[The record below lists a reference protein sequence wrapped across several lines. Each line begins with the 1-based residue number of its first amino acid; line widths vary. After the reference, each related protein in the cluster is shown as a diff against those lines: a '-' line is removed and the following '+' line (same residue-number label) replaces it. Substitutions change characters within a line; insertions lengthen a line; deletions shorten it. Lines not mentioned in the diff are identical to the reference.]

1 MYLLFD
7 IGGTH
12 TRFAISSD
20 HKTLGEVKI
29 IDTPK
34 NYSDVLNTYKII
46 VTELTKGEKLSAICG
61 GVPGV
66 LDSQKAMLVSAPH
79 LPDWVGKP
87 FKEDLQRTLEAPL
100 FLENDAALA
109 GLGEAVFG
117 AGEGKS
123 IVAYLTISTGVGG
136 ARIVDGQ
143 IDKSAYNFEPGHQ
156 IVDLEHLIQLE
167 DLISGTALSN
177 RYHQKS
183 EEIHDEQVWNE
194 VAKNLAVGL
203 HNTTVY
209 WSPNI
214 IVLGGSVSKS
224 LPIEKAQ
231 EYFKEYASLYPAVP
245 EVQKSKLVDISGLY
259 GALAHL
265 GSKAS

>member
-12 TRFAISSD
+12 TRFALSHDHQSIS
-20 HKTLGEVKI
+20 EVKI

-34 NYSDVLNTYKII
+34 NYFDVINTYKIV
-46 VTELTKGEKLSAICG
+46 VTDLIKGEKITGMCG

-66 LDSQKAMLVSAPH
+66 LDDQKGVLVSAPH
-79 LPDWVGKP
+79 LPDWIQKP
-87 FKEDLQRTLEAPL
+87 FKDEFQRALEAPL

-109 GLGEAVFG
+109 GLGEAVYG
-117 AGEGKS
+117 AGQGKS
-123 IVAYLTISTGVGG
+123 IVAYLTVSTGVGG
-136 ARIVDGQ
+136 VRVVDGK

-156 IVDLEHLIQLE
+156 IVDLENMLQLE
-167 DLISGTALSN
+167 DLISGTALGN
-177 RYHQKS
+177 RYHQKP
-183 EEIHDEQVWNE
+183 EEITDEQVWNE
-194 VAKNLAVGL
+194 VAKHLAVGL

-209 WSPNI
+209 WSPHI

-231 EYFKEYASLYPAVP
+231 EYFKEYAKLYPALP
-245 EVQKSKLVDISGLY
+245 EVQKSKLIDISGLY
-259 GALAHL
+259 GALASL
-265 GSKAS
+265 ISKAS